1 MAGTGGGEGGSG
13 SRGGDNNEERL
24 KKMVADHLR
33 ASELFAID
41 TRTPEGLASLTAILG
56 QALQA
61 GLATGEAQREE
72 EARKVAKA
80 KAAEKKRKRDER
92 ATSGALSPRTLE
104 KKRRKDERDAIRKE
118 KLDLKKKEEERK
130 KLPLITLA
138 EEGIPTELA
147 YTGAKSTIRHIV
159 STNFARGVE
168 WGTLSKADQ
177 RRVINQVKGAFRNGG
192 ELDSQWI
199 ADKISNSMSQ
209 ARYHDRMK
217 IRAHLRA
224 LNVYRNL
231 ERPLQFSEDIW
242 NAFYQSEVQ
251 LKAAR
256 HLKEITEQLAK
267 AKKARKSGRS
277 DRDLKALELKL
288 AECQSVVDE
297 VGDPP
302 LKFLK
307 AAERVKMVPPTTH
320 RLGQGLFG
328 IPFAMRI
335 ASQRC
340 FKWRLV
346 RKGTM
351 LFVSQTASQ
360 DTRYKRKITA
370 AEMTMGQ
377 EHGKEH
383 LFEHV
388 DALLASEGESESS
401 QGSSDEEERGASTAP
416 PSVATISSGPNSF
429 ASRNAG
435 SAGGVG
441 REEDEDEDEDEGQG
455 DDEEREEDEQPPPP
469 PENTRKKDSRKKSKR
484 GRRSR

>member
-1 MAGTGGGEGGSG
+1 MAGTGGGGGGSG

-24 KKMVADHLR
+24 RKMVADHLR

-41 TRTPEGLASLTAILG
+41 TRTPEGLASLTAIIG

-61 GLATGEAQREE
+61 GLAAGEAQREE
-72 EARKVAKA
+72 EAGKAAEA

-92 ATSGALSPRTLE
+92 ATIGALSPRTLE

-177 RRVINQVKGAFRNGG
+177 RRVINQ
-192 ELDSQWI
+192 
-199 ADKISNSMSQ
+199 
-209 ARYHDRMK
+209 
-217 IRAHLRA
+217 
-224 LNVYRNL
+224 
-231 ERPLQFSEDIW
+231 
-242 NAFYQSEVQ
+242 SEVQ
-251 LKAAR
+251 LKATR
-256 HLKEITEQLAK
+256 QLKEITEQLAK
-267 AKKARKSGRS
+267 AKKARESGRS

-288 AECQSVVDE
+288 AECQSVVDD

-307 AAERVKMVPPTTH
+307 AAERVKLVPPTTH
-320 RLGQGLFG
+320 RLGQGG
-328 IPFAMRI
+328 IPGLKAAF
-335 ASQRC
+335 
-340 FKWRLV
+340 FK
-346 RKGTM
+346 
-351 LFVSQTASQ
+351 
-360 DTRYKRKITA
+360 RYKRKITA
-370 AEMTMGQ
+370 TEMTMGQ

-416 PSVATISSGPNSF
+416 PSVATTSSGPSSF

-441 REEDEDEDEDEGQG
+441 REEDEDEEEGQG

>member
-1 MAGTGGGEGGSG
+1 MAGTVGGGSG

-24 KKMVADHLR
+24 RKMVVDHLR

-61 GLATGEAQREE
+61 GLIAGEAQREE
-72 EARKVAKA
+72 EARKAAEA
-80 KAAEKKRKRDER
+80 KAAEKKRKRDEG
-92 ATSGALSPRTLE
+92 ATTGALSPRTLE

-168 WGTLSKADQ
+168 WGTLSKAEQ
-177 RRVINQVKGAFRNGG
+177 KRVINQVKGAFRNGG

-217 IRAHLRA
+217 IRAHLRD
-224 LNVYRNL
+224 LNVYMNL

-256 HLKEITEQLAK
+256 QLKEITEQLAK
-267 AKKARKSGRS
+267 AKKAREFGRS
-277 DRDLKALELKL
+277 DCDLKALELKL
-288 AECQSVVDE
+288 AECQSMVDE

-307 AAERVKMVPPTTH
+307 AAERVKLVPPTTH
-320 RLGQGLFG
+320 RLGQGG
-328 IPFAMRI
+328 IPGLKAAFY
-335 ASQRC
+335 
-340 FKWRLV
+340 K
-346 RKGTM
+346 
-351 LFVSQTASQ
+351 
-360 DTRYKRKITA
+360 RYKRKITA

-401 QGSSDEEERGASTAP
+401 QGSSDEEERGGTFNLPIRSFGNFCN
-416 PSVATISSGPNSF
+416 VEKDDKLNSF
-429 ASRNAG
+429 NKG
-435 SAGGVG
+435 
-441 REEDEDEDEDEGQG
+441 
-455 DDEEREEDEQPPPP
+455 
-469 PENTRKKDSRKKSKR
+469 N
-484 GRRSR
+484 

>member
-1 MAGTGGGEGGSG
+1 MAGTSRGGFRSK
-13 SRGGDNNEERL
+13 GGDNNEERL
-24 KKMVADHLR
+24 RKMVIDHLR

-41 TRTPEGLASLTAILG
+41 TRTPEGLASLTAILS

-61 GLATGEAQREE
+61 GLTAGEAQREE
-72 EARKVAKA
+72 EARKAAEAKA
-80 KAAEKKRKRDER
+80 VEKKRKKDER
-92 ATSGALSPRTLE
+92 ATTRAFSPRTLK

-147 YTGAKSTIRHIV
+147 YTGAKSTIKHIV

-168 WGTLSKADQ
+168 WGTLSKAEHK
-177 RRVINQVKGAFRNGG
+177 RVINQVKGAFRNGG

-199 ADKISNSMSQ
+199 VDKISNSMSQ
-209 ARYHDRMK
+209 ARYHDKMK
-217 IRAHLRA
+217 IRTHLRD

-256 HLKEITEQLAK
+256 QLKEIIEQLAK
-267 AKKARKSGRS
+267 AKKAKELGRS
-277 DRDLKALELKL
+277 NRDLKALEVKL
-288 AECQSVVDE
+288 AECQLVVDE

-307 AAERVKMVPPTTH
+307 AAKRVKLVPPTTH
-320 RLGQGLFG
+320 RLGQGG
-328 IPFAMRI
+328 IPGLKAAF
-335 ASQRC
+335 
-340 FKWRLV
+340 
-346 RKGTM
+346 
-351 LFVSQTASQ
+351 
-360 DTRYKRKITA
+360 RYKRKITA

-401 QGSSDEEERGASTAP
+401 QGSSDEEERGPSTT
-416 PSVATISSGPNSF
+416 PSATISSGPCSIT
-429 ASRNAG
+429 SRNA
-435 SAGGVG
+435 SLVGGKDKED
-441 REEDEDEDEDEGQG
+441 REEEEEDEG
-455 DDEEREEDEQPPPP
+455 
-469 PENTRKKDSRKKSKR
+469 
-484 GRRSR
+484 